1 MTFLRSSFALGALLA
16 VCHLAEGAT
25 ATQLQMVGTL
35 GYSVSGQEVTLEV
48 ERIENLSRDRTSG
61 TLYLTMWLTAGA
73 DPYTTGHV
81 AGRASLSAT
90 GTYGNG
96 TLGPGQSFH
105 DVSLTMPYLE
115 PPPGT
120 YYIHLYVSE
129 WPELDTTLDI
139 FTFTNPFTVEPES
152 FSRIHLAGTVS
163 YLISGGEVTLEVEQ
177 ISNDSH
183 NRTSGTLYLTL
194 WLTAGVDPHTT
205 GHIAGRASLA
215 GQYGDGR
222 LAPDERFNNV
232 KLTMPY
238 TEPPLGSHYVHIYV
252 SEHPDLN
259 TVLDFV
265 TFTHPFEQAQD
276 DHGDKASEATPVL
289 VRSSTEGELQ
299 WRGDVDVFRVRVAH
313 SGRLRV
319 ETIGTTDTRGAL
331 SDQGNTIVA
340 TDDDGGD
347 LLNFRIE
354 KSVGPGD
361 WYITVRGFGRST
373 VGAYVLKVE
382 FERDATAPEGARGM
396 SIAGGHLGDFNG
408 DGRADVLLRRTDGRW
423 HLYPM
428 AGKQVGPGRGTV
440 RLTEDLD
447 YRMAGIGDFN
457 GDGRDDV
464 LLRRRDG
471 IWHYYPMDG
480 RRVLADSG
488 RAAITTDTAY
498 RVAGVGD
505 FNGDGHDDV
514 LLRHNDGRWRYV
526 PMNGRLVVEAQ
537 AGAANLTPNVD
548 FKVAGIGDFNGDGR
562 DDVLLRHSDGRWH
575 YYPMNGARSVSGR
588 GSVALTRDLDYAVAG
603 IGDFDGDGRGDIMLR
618 HTDGRWH
625 YYRMDGRQVLAG
637 SGSASLTKNTDYRVA
652 GIGDMDGDGRDDLL
666 LRHASGRWY
675 FYPMNGRRP
684 GSGRGTANLTPN
696 LEWAI
701 PGPPTEER
709 TQAAGTIYG
718 TLAVAPGQVLDSDTP
733 DANNPRVS
741 NDTVAFAQ
749 RIPVPVSVAGHA
761 SDTDDTHD
769 TYLLTLPAATRISL
783 AIADTDADLDL
794 HLADTDGTIIA
805 ESLGV
810 DDLEAIHTHRT
821 GDHILTVSAWSGAS
835 NYTLVASIDQRV
847 ASADSVHV
855 TDASTATYSS
865 DGAFVPGELIV
876 HAPRLPGA
884 APGNADIVA
893 LRAGAMDELMRMGLV
908 PEAATPSGEVLVRI
922 DASPR
927 PTPSVK
933 ALESAGLRYGD
944 DAVRARGMTLRSH
957 KQLAQGNRFD
967 AVHPNYIYQTMAEPN
982 DPYYRH
988 QWHYPFIGLPQ
999 AWDITTGDNDVV
1011 VAVIDT
1017 GVVTDHPDL
1026 AARMMRD
1033 ARNRPVGFDF
1043 IADPHMADDG
1053 DGIDADPYDAGD
1065 GDSVGTSSFHGTH
1078 VAGTIGAD
1086 TNNADGVAGV
1096 MWHGSILPI
1105 RVLGRGGKGSINDI
1119 AQGIRYAAGL
1129 ANVSGTVPPKR
1140 ADVINLSLGTPNED
1154 CGPYPPVDT
1163 ATRTAIEDAIGT
1175 GAIVVVAAGN
1185 DNCHW
1190 PDPMTTIEGVVSVGA
1205 TDQGGR
1211 APYSNFGAEL
1221 DVVAPGG
1228 NMDAHADGDAWPDG
1242 VLSASAEDSEGET
1255 KSSYVFSEGTS
1266 MAAPHVAGVFGLMLS
1281 VNPDLEPTDIN
1292 HLLAGTHPDTAARIT
1307 RDWGD
1312 PGRDDQFGYG
1322 LIDASRAV
1330 RVARAIEGGGADD
1343 PPDRPVL
1350 AVAPTS
1356 LYFDTTA
1363 TVLRMELSNAGAGPL
1378 SIRSVEPNSAWM
1390 NVTIEWPS
1398 AQENTVFPA
1407 SNAVVVVN
1415 VDRTGLTEGTFVG
1428 SIQIDS
1434 DGGSLRVP
1442 VTLRVQRSVTSSDVG
1457 TVYVL
1462 ALEPSTY
1469 ELHEQAITS
1478 TREGYAFTF
1487 PALPAGQY
1495 VIAAG
1500 TDRDDDG
1507 YICDAGEA
1515 CGVWPLRDSPGIVDV
1530 DGDQRVDFGVSIDL
1544 FASVVSQSARPSLVA
1559 PSGFR
1564 RDAMPER
1571 SAGAAQ

>member
-1 MTFLRSSFALGALLA
+1 MKFLRSSFALGALLA

-35 GYSVSGQEVTLEV
+35 GYSISGQEVTLEV

-105 DVSLTMPYLE
+105 DVSLTMPYIE

-129 WPELDTTLDI
+129 WPELDTTLDLL
-139 FTFTNPFTVEPES
+139 TFTDTFTVEPEH
-152 FSRIHLAGTVS
+152 FSRIDLAGTVS

-205 GHIAGRASLA
+205 GYIAGRASLA
-215 GQYGDGR
+215 GQYDDGR
-222 LAPDERFNNV
+222 LAPDKRFSNV

-259 TVLDFV
+259 TVLDVV
-265 TFTHPFEQAQD
+265 TFTHPLEQAVD
-276 DHGDKASEATPVL
+276 DHWDEASSEATPVSL
-289 VRSSTEGELQ
+289 QSSTEGELQ

-319 ETIGTTDTRGAL
+319 ETTGTTDTRGAL

-347 LLNFRIE
+347 GLNFRIE
-354 KSVGPGD
+354 KSVLPGV
-361 WYITVRGFGRST
+361 WYITVRGFGRAT
-373 VGAYVLKVE
+373 VGRYDLKVA
-382 FERDATAPEGARGM
+382 FERDTTDPEGGRGT
-396 SIAGGHLGDFNG
+396 SIAGSHLGDFNG
-408 DGRADVLLRRTDGRW
+408 DGHADVLLRRTDGRW

-428 AGKQVGPGRGTV
+428 TGRQVGPDRGTV

-447 YRMAGIGDFN
+447 YHMAGIGDFN

-488 RAAITTDTAY
+488 RVAITTDTAY
-498 RVAGVGD
+498 HVAGVGD
-505 FNGDGHDDV
+505 FNGDGRDDV

-575 YYPMNGARSVSGR
+575 YYPMNGARSASGR
-588 GSVALTRDLDYAVAG
+588 GAVALTRDLDYAIAG
-603 IGDFDGDGRGDIMLR
+603 IGDFDGDGRDDIMLR

-666 LRHASGRWY
+666 LRHANGRWY
-675 FYPMNGRRP
+675 FYPMNGRRA
-684 GSGRGTANLTPN
+684 GSGRGTANLTLD

-701 PGPPTEER
+701 PGPPIEER

-718 TLAVAPGQVLDSDTP
+718 TLAVAPGQVLDGDTP

-810 DDLEAIHTHRT
+810 DLLEVIHTHRT
-821 GDHILTVSAWSGAS
+821 GDHIVTVSASSGAS
-835 NYTLVASIDQRV
+835 NYTLVASIDQRM
-847 ASADSVHV
+847 ATADSVDAA
-855 TDASTATYSS
+855 TDTVHATYSR

-876 HAPRLPGA
+876 HAPRPPGA
-884 APGNADIVA
+884 VSGNADVAA
-893 LRAGAMDELMRMGLV
+893 LRAGAMDELMRIGLA

-927 PTPSVK
+927 PTPTVK
-933 ALESAGLRYGD
+933 ALESAGLRYGN
-944 DAVRARGMTLRSH
+944 DATHARGMTLRRQ
-957 KQLAQGNRFD
+957 KQLLQSNHFD
-967 AVHPNYIYQTMAEPN
+967 AVHPNYIYRAMAEPN
-982 DPYYRH
+982 DPFYRE
-988 QWHYPFIGLPQ
+988 QWHYPFIRLPQ
-999 AWDITTGDNDVV
+999 AWDITTGDNDIV

-1033 ARNRPVGFDF
+1033 RRGRLVGYDF
-1043 IADPHMADDG
+1043 INDEYSAADG

-1065 GDSVGTSSFHGTH
+1065 KDEDSPFPKSSFHGTH
-1078 VAGTIGAD
+1078 VAGTIGAT

-1096 MWHGSILPI
+1096 MWRGRLLPV
-1105 RVLGRGGKGSINDI
+1105 RVLGREGGSAFDI

-1129 ANVSGTVPPKR
+1129 QNVSGTVPPR
-1140 ADVINLSLGTPNED
+1140 TADIINLSIGPLQNED
-1154 CGPYPPVDT
+1154 CLPYRAVDPT
-1163 ATRTAIEDAIGT
+1163 TKSAIEGAIDA

-1185 DNCHW
+1185 DGCSS
-1190 PDPMTTIEGVVSVGA
+1190 PAPMTTIEGVVSVGA
-1205 TDQGGR
+1205 TDQRGR
-1211 APYSNFGAEL
+1211 APYSNFGAEI
-1221 DVVAPGG
+1221 DVAAPGG
-1228 NMDAHADGDAWPDG
+1228 NAQLDADGDGRYDR
-1242 VLSASAEDSEGET
+1242 
-1255 KSSYVFSEGTS
+1255 VFSTIADDSRGQPQPDYAPLYGTS

-1281 VNPDLEPTDIN
+1281 VNPDLEPRDIN
-1292 HLLAGTHPDTAARIT
+1292 RLLAGTHPDPATDPIT
-1307 RDWGD
+1307 RDWGV
-1312 PGRDDQFGYG
+1312 PGRDDEFGHG
-1322 LIDASRAV
+1322 LIDAARAV
-1330 RVARAIEGGGADD
+1330 RVARAIQGGTGDR

-1356 LYFDTTA
+1356 LYFDATA
-1363 TVLRMELSNAGAGPL
+1363 TVLRMELSNAGTGPL
-1378 SIRSVEPNSAWM
+1378 SIRSVVPNSEWM
-1390 NVTIEWPS
+1390 TVSYDEWP
-1398 AQENTVFPA
+1398 
-1407 SNAVVVVN
+1407 VVVVN

-1434 DGGSLRVP
+1434 NGGSLSVP
-1442 VTLRVQRSVTSSDVG
+1442 VTLRVQRSVTSADIG

-1462 ALEPSTY
+1462 ALEPSTH
-1469 ELHEQAITS
+1469 ELREQATTS
-1478 TREGYAFTF
+1478 AREDYEFAL
-1487 PALPAGQY
+1487 PELPAGEY